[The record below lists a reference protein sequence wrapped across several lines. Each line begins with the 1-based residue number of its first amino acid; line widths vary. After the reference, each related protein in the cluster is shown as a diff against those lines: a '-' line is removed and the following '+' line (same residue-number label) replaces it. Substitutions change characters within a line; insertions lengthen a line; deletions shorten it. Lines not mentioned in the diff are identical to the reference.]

1 LGDGRSRQ
9 TKQVIHIHAPHHCIM
24 HHTTVS
30 CPILLYRASC
40 LITLSKG
47 GRAIDFEGGISPW
60 ISTIGFSYAFPT
72 ASNDWHAK
80 HPLQPVIESESS
92 SMTGDRGV
100 YSDDGANGH
109 LNGYDR
115 PSIKGYTRYSHGDNG
130 TGSTDGSTRGATT
143 SSSTTRGASQ
153 PPRTG
158 LGNWGTSAELTWQE
172 VWEMNTLI
180 PCTLTTLHHTPTI
193 HPPYTHTTH
202 PLYTHYTPTTHS
214 LYAHYTLTIH
224 PRCTH
229 YALTVHSPYRC

>member
-1 LGDGRSRQ
+1 MTGSALGDGRSRQ
-9 TKQVIHIHAPHHCIM
+9 TKQVNHIHAPHYCHASHHCIM
-24 HHTTVS
+24 PHTTASCTILLCHALYYCIMPHTTVS
-30 CPILLYRASC
+30 CIVPHTTVSCIVDHASS
-40 LITLSKG
+40 LSIG

-100 YSDDGANGH
+100 YLDDGANGH

-115 PSIKGYTRYSHGDNG
+115 PSMKGYTRYSHGDNG

-143 SSSTTRGASQ
+143 SSGSTRGASQ

-172 VWEMNTLI
+172 VWEMM
-180 PCTLTTLHHTPTI
+180 
-193 HPPYTHTTH
+193 Y
-202 PLYTHYTPTTHS
+202 
-214 LYAHYTLTIH
+214 
-224 PRCTH
+224 
-229 YALTVHSPYRC
+229 